1 MLGKVTETELSE
13 SGRLHTAKVAEFLSA
28 ITRALKASVLYPPE
42 GSIPQEFKRT
52 CREQLEGALAE
63 LEMIDLQINHQE
75 IVFEGEEVSGC
86 VTGEVNLAELL
97 HRDGVRMLRLR
108 EGITEDEFERFFTAL
123 RAVFA
128 DRNGYADI
136 VNLLWEGDFD
146 NIEYEAVDEHTVA
159 EVELCPQDAFE
170 IPEAVY
176 SEAILAEKSIHDET
190 AVEKSPEGG
199 LLDHSSIAS
208 DAGGVSLADVI
219 FEKMQ
224 RFSREESAGIAA
236 LIARDHEITVEFS
249 AIDTLFDIA
258 VAERENAGFLETCD
272 TLDSMFNRL
281 LTVEG
286 FPLMVYM
293 LRKFKNTSASLLES
307 SRQRSERLR
316 KSFHRCGDRIRIA
329 KLTEIL
335 NRSESEDMD
344 SIRSYLEELDWSAV
358 SQLLWMLGELKF
370 FPSRKLVCDLL
381 KAKGR
386 KKPEIIA
393 GAIYDMRWYVVRNTA
408 IVLGEI
414 GTDKCIQPLKKASE
428 HEDERVR
435 WEAVSA
441 LCKINTDASRDALA
455 GRLSDDS
462 ERVRLL
468 SIRHLSERAY
478 EPAYEAIETTVNSR
492 DFEMLP
498 PPEQKE
504 LLKALVSTGGDKSF
518 QYLKKLATRRNLLRS
533 GTIKRLKEIAVYALA
548 QLEGEQVDRLL
559 KGWKSKRRGDLR
571 IWASRALTRRQ
582 RTRNSGTIL

>member
-13 SGRLHTAKVAEFLSA
+13 SRRLHTAKVAEFLSA

-52 CREQLEGALAE
+52 CRERLEGALAE
-63 LEMIDLQINHQE
+63 LEIIDLQINHKE
-75 IVFEGEEVSGC
+75 IVFEGEEVSGS
-86 VTGEVNLAELL
+86 VSGEVNLAELL
-97 HRDGVRMLRLR
+97 HRDGIRMLRLR
-108 EGITEDEFERFFTAL
+108 EGITGDEFERFFAVF

-128 DRNGYADI
+128 DRNGYQDI

-146 NIEYEAVDEHTVA
+146 SIEYEAVDELTVA
-159 EVELCPQDAFE
+159 EVELGAQDAFE
-170 IPEAVY
+170 IPDAVY
-176 SEAILAEKSIHDET
+176 SEAILAEKSIYDEASAEEST
-190 AVEKSPEGG
+190 DGG
-199 LLDHSSIAS
+199 LLEHA
-208 DAGGVSLADVI
+208 SLASGTGI
-219 FEKMQ
+219 LLAEGILENIQ
-224 RFSREESAGIAA
+224 RFSHEESAEIAA
-236 LIARDHEITVEFS
+236 LIARDQEITVEFS

-281 LTVEG
+281 LTAEN

-293 LRKFKNTSASLLES
+293 LRKFKETSASLLEA
-307 SRQRSERLR
+307 SRQRSERFR
-316 KSFHRCGDRIRIA
+316 KSFHRCGDRIRISR
-329 KLTEIL
+329 LTEIL

-358 SQLLWMLGELKF
+358 SQLLWMLGELKY
-370 FPSRKLVCDLL
+370 FPSRKIVCDLL

-393 GAIYDMRWYVVRNTA
+393 GAIYDTRWYVVRNTA

-441 LCKINTDASRDALA
+441 LCRIDTDASRGTLA

-468 SIRHLSERAY
+468 VIRHLSEKAY
-478 EPAYEAIETTVNSR
+478 EPAYEAIETIVNCR
-492 DFEMLP
+492 EFEMLP

-504 LLKALVSTGGDKSF
+504 LLKALASTGGDKSF
-518 QYLKKLATRRNLLRS
+518 EYLKKLATRRNLFRS
-533 GTIKRLKEIAVYALA
+533 ETTKRLKEMAVNTLSR
-548 QLEGEQVDRLL
+548 LEGEQVDRLFDN
-559 KGWKSKRRGDLR
+559 WMSKRRGDLR

-582 RTRNSGTIL
+582 RTRNSGTTI

>member
-1 MLGKVTETELSE
+1 MLGKATETGLSE
-13 SGRLHTAKVAEFLSA
+13 SRGLHTAKVAEFLSA

-52 CREQLEGALAE
+52 CRERLESALAE
-63 LEMIDLQINHQE
+63 LEMIDLQINHKE
-75 IVFEGEEVSGC
+75 IVFEGEEVSGS
-86 VTGEVNLAELL
+86 VSGEVNIAELL
-97 HRDGVRMLRLR
+97 HRDGIRMLRLS
-108 EGITEDEFERFFTAL
+108 EGITEEEFERFFTAL
-123 RAVFA
+123 RTVFA

-146 NIEYEAVDEHTVA
+146 NIEYEAVDELTLA
-159 EVELCPQDAFE
+159 EVELGPQDALQ
-170 IPEAVY
+170 IPDAVY
-176 SEAILAEKSIHDET
+176 SEAILAEKSIYDET
-190 AVEKSPEGG
+190 SVEESSEGG
-199 LLDHSSIAS
+199 PLERSSLVS
-208 DAGGVSLADVI
+208 DAGIFPAEGV
-219 FEKMQ
+219 FENIQ
-224 RFSREESAGIAA
+224 RFSREESAEIAA
-236 LIARDHEITVEFS
+236 LIATDQEITVEFS

-281 LTVEG
+281 LTAEN
-286 FPLMVYM
+286 FPLMVYI
-293 LRKFKNTSASLLES
+293 LRKFKETSASLLET

-316 KSFHRCGDRIRIA
+316 TSFHRCGDRIRIS

-358 SQLLWMLGELKF
+358 SQLLWMLGELKY

-393 GAIYDMRWYVVRNTA
+393 GAIYDSRWYVVRNTA

-441 LCKINTDASRDALA
+441 LCKIDTDASRGALV

-468 SIRHLSERAY
+468 AIRHLSEKAY
-478 EPAYEAIETTVNSR
+478 EPAYEAVETIVNCR
-492 DFEMLP
+492 EFEVLP

-504 LLKALVSTGGDKSF
+504 LLKALASTGGDKSIE
-518 QYLKKLATRRNLLRS
+518 YLKKLATRRNLLRS
-533 GTIKRLKEIAVYALA
+533 ETIRQLKEMAVNALA

-559 KGWKSKRRGDLR
+559 ENWMSKRRGDLR

-582 RTRNSGTIL
+582 RTRNSGTTL